1 MRQTKEVRFQNG
13 RDAHY
18 GYITAT
24 GCLYSPIGGTVRLA
38 SEHDGTVTINGET
51 FTVEFA
57 R

>member
-24 GCLYSPIGGTVRLA
+24 GCLYFPIGTVRLA
-38 SEHDGTVTINGET
+38 NEHNGTVTINGET
-51 FTVEFA
+51 FNVEFT